1 MSEIQTFALGGASRS
16 EPPGC
21 PLWCCQRAVDRL
33 WGVPVKTTIRPAPW
47 IWLLFLAIIPIR
59 LSAEPVRPP
68 EMLREITLDID
79 QDGKQ
84 DRTVLTR
91 NDDESSYVDLTIYL
105 GDDTDKSDLSRQPS
119 IAKRHLASAMSMSWQ
134 ATATDRYVSRFA
146 AVGAAMMT
154 ILLSPSFT
162 APETFWSEGFQEAGS
177 CGMGASAVATSTI

>member
-1 MSEIQTFALGGASRS
+1 MLALALPASGRPALGRSGEHNNSACAMDLADFPGDNSDPAFGGAR
-16 EPPGC
+16 
-21 PLWCCQRAVDRL
+21 
-33 WGVPVKTTIRPAPW
+33 TPA
-47 IWLLFLAIIPIR
+47 R
-59 LSAEPVRPP
+59 
-68 EMLREITLDID
+68 MLREITLDID

-154 ILLSPSFT
+154 IR
-162 APETFWSEGFQEAGS
+162 
-177 CGMGASAVATSTI
+177 AV